1 MEIAYDVHMTTS
13 TPQRRRKPRGSITAD
28 GILDAAEALATESV
42 DAITVR
48 AVTARLEAS
57 PMAFYRHFATKDALV
72 DALLDRVLGRFEPP
86 PTTDDW
92 VADLETFAVN
102 HRRLLTDHPWAIT
115 GLFARPNPGLNATR
129 IGEEALRILD
139 RGGIR
144 GEYAVVTFSALIA
157 LNYGWSGFA
166 ARRQPAGEDDD
177 DRPAVEALL
186 RSLPADA
193 FPLTVSVAAPMSD
206 YGSDAHYRAALHALL
221 AGIAAERQA

>member
-1 MEIAYDVHMTTS
+1 MSTS

-28 GILDAAEALATESV
+28 GILDAAEALAAESI
-42 DAITVR
+42 DTITVR

-92 VADLETFAVN
+92 VADLEAFAVS
-102 HRRLLTDHPWAIT
+102 HRRLLTDHPWAIAA
-115 GLFARPNPGLNATR
+115 LFASPNPGLNATR

-144 GEYAVVTFSALIA
+144 DERAVVAFSAVIA
-157 LNYGWSGFA
+157 LNYGWAGFGT
-166 ARRQPAGEDDD
+166 RRQPAGEDDD

-186 RSLPADA
+186 RALPEDA
-193 FPLTVSVAAPMSD
+193 FPLTVSVAAAMSD
-206 YGSDAHYRAALHALL
+206 YGSDTHYRAALRALL
-221 AGIAAERQA
+221 GGFDAHRSG

>member
-28 GILDAAEALATESV
+28 GILDASEALAAESV

-86 PTTDDW
+86 PATDDW
-92 VADLETFAVN
+92 VVDLEGFAVN
-102 HRRLLTDHPWAIT
+102 HRRLLTDHPWAINA
-115 GLFARPNPGLNATR
+115 LFANPNPGLNAAR

-139 RGGIR
+139 RGGLR
-144 GEYAVVTFSALIA
+144 GEYAVVAFSAIIA
-157 LNYGWSGFA
+157 LNYGWSGFGT
-166 ARRQPAGEDDD
+166 RRQPAGEDAD
-177 DRPAVEALL
+177 DRPVVEAQL
-186 RSLPADA
+186 RALPADA
-193 FPLTVSVAAPMSD
+193 FPLTASVAAAMSD
-206 YGSDAHYRAALHALL
+206 YGSDTHYRAALRALL
-221 AGIAAERQA
+221 AGVDAARSG

>member
-1 MEIAYDVHMTTS
+1 MEIAYDVHMTSS
-13 TPQRRRKPRGSITAD
+13 TPRRPRKPRGSITAD

-42 DAITVR
+42 DSVTVR

-72 DALLDRVLGRFEPP
+72 DALLDRVLSRFQPP

-92 VADLETFAVN
+92 VADLEAFAVN

-115 GLFARPNPGLNATR
+115 ALFARPNPGLNAAR

-144 GEYAVVTFSALIA
+144 GERAVVTFSAVIA
-157 LNYGWSGFA
+157 LNYGWSGFGT
-166 ARRQPAGEDDD
+166 RREPAGEDDD
-177 DRPAVEALL
+177 DRPAMEAQLGA
-186 RSLPADA
+186 LPADE
-193 FPLTVSVAAPMSD
+193 FPLTISVAAAMSD
-206 YGSDAHYRAALHALL
+206 YGSDAHYLSALRALL
-221 AGIAAERQA
+221 AGVDAELAG